1 MSHAKGKSKKE
12 EHEFV
17 EQGQTSP
24 FGTHEPEMHA
34 KLSGGRPMVAICT
47 PIQSMSRMQL
57 TGFWTVSLF
66 NLFIH
71 TQKFYDVQ
79 VFFDQTFGF
88 GYSRSILA
96 AKALKAGASW
106 IFWLDSDTLVAS
118 DTITRMIDCEKQIV
132 TAPYYTRGGKMHPV
146 LYTLDDNFRG
156 HVAEV
161 PKCLAKVDACGLGAC
176 LMNTAVFAI
185 MIDKVPDNIDIYGDR
200 PFRCTNPE
208 TGAPRWNFFCV
219 HETPEGVVTG
229 EDIMFFV
236 TLKKYTKIKVWCDP
250 SIRTAHTG
258 ECETICEDGKARVER
273 M

>member
-1 MSHAKGKSKKE
+1 MSHAKGRKKQGE
-12 EHEFV
+12 PEFV
-17 EQGQTSP
+17 EKGQTSP

-34 KLSGGRPMVAICT
+34 KPMGGRPMVAICT

-57 TGFWTVSLF
+57 TGFWVVSLV
-66 NLFIH
+66 NLIIH
-71 TQKFYDVQ
+71 TQRFYDVQ

-106 IFWLDSDTLVAS
+106 IFWLDSDTLVNK
-118 DTITRMIDCEKQIV
+118 DTITRMIDRDKQIV

-146 LYTLDDNFRG
+146 LYRLDEHMRG
-156 HVAEV
+156 HVMEV
-161 PKCLAKVDACGLGAC
+161 PENLGTVDAAGLGAC
-176 LMNTAVFAI
+176 LMKTTVFAI
-185 MIDKVPDNIDIYGDR
+185 MVDKVPDTIDIYGDR
-200 PFRCTNPE
+200 PFRCTHPE

-219 HETPEGVVTG
+219 HESNEGVVTG

-236 TLKKYTKIKVWCDP
+236 VLKKYTKVQVWCDP
-250 SIRTAHTG
+250 TIRTSHTG
-258 ECETICEDGKARVER
+258 ECETIWEKGKAKVER